1 MCGVSRRKIIIAKD
15 IGFCSGVE
23 RAVKLAEESLSQC
36 KKVYTLD
43 ALLHN
48 EEEMHRLKERGV
60 SALTNL
66 KHKGKVVL
74 LPAHGSTA
82 VERKKA
88 DENFEKV
95 VNTVCP
101 FVLRTVQIIEKLKK
115 ENYKIAIVGDRGHR
129 EVKVLSDAA
138 SCNLLGV
145 FQDRDEIKK
154 ELRASKIGVVAQ
166 STIDQGT
173 FFSIVSE
180 LTATTDELRFFNTI
194 CKETLRRQ
202 TEAKEIAKKAD
213 CMVVIGDKTSAN
225 SGRLFQMVK
234 GINKYSY
241 FVQTEDDL
249 AIIPFERF
257 NIIGIVSGTS
267 TPYWLIEKIV
277 RRLER

>member
-1 MCGVSRRKIIIAKD
+1 MRENSRKKVVIAKD

-48 EEEMHRLKERGV
+48 EEEMRRLKESGV
-60 SALTNL
+60 SALTSL

-74 LPAHGSTA
+74 LPAHGSTSL
-82 VERKKA
+82 ERKKA

-95 VNTVCP
+95 IDTVCP
-101 FVLRTVQIIEKLKK
+101 FVLRTVQIIEELKK
-115 ENYKIAIVGDRGHR
+115 EDYKIAIVGDRGHR

-154 ELRASKIGVVAQ
+154 ELKASKIGVVAQ
-166 STIDQGT
+166 STIGQDT
-173 FFSIVSE
+173 FFSIVNK
-180 LTATTDELRFFNTI
+180 LVTVTDELRFFNTV

-202 TEAKEIAKKAD
+202 AEAKEIAKKAD
-213 CMVVIGDKTSAN
+213 CMIVIGDKTSAN
-225 SGRLFQMVK
+225 SCRLFQMVK
-234 GINKYSY
+234 EINKHSY
-241 FVQTEDDL
+241 FIQTEDDL

-257 NIIGIVSGTS
+257 NIIGIASGTS
-267 TPYWLIEKIV
+267 TPYWLIEKV
-277 RRLER
+277 ARRIRK

>member
-23 RAVKLAEESLSQC
+23 RAVKLAEESLSQY

-48 EEEMHRLKERGV
+48 EEEMRRLKESGV
-60 SALTNL
+60 SVLTSL
-66 KHKGKVVL
+66 KYKGKVVL

-82 VERKKA
+82 IERKKA

-101 FVLRTVQIIEKLKK
+101 FVLRTVQIIEELKK
-115 ENYKIAIVGDRGHR
+115 EDYKIAIVGDRGHR

-154 ELRASKIGVVAQ
+154 ELKVSKIGVVAQ
-166 STIDQGT
+166 STIDQDT
-173 FFSIVSE
+173 FFSIVNK
-180 LTATTDELRFFNTI
+180 LVTVTDELRFFNTV
-194 CKETLRRQ
+194 CRETLRRQ
-202 TEAKEIAKKAD
+202 TEAKEIAKKTD
-213 CMVVIGDKTSAN
+213 CMIVIGDKTSAN
-225 SGRLFQMVK
+225 SCRLFQMVK
-234 GINKYSY
+234 EINKHSY
-241 FVQTEDDL
+241 FIQTEDDL
-249 AIIPFERF
+249 IIVPFERF
-257 NIIGIVSGTS
+257 NIIGIASGTS
-267 TPYWLIEKIV
+267 TPYWLIEKVV
-277 RRLER
+277 RRIRK

>member
-1 MCGVSRRKIIIAKD
+1 MRRVNRRKIIIAKN

-23 RAVKLAEESLSQC
+23 RAVKIAEESLSQC

-48 EEEMHRLKERGV
+48 EKEMQRLKEKGV
-60 SALTNL
+60 SVLSNL
-66 KHKGKVVL
+66 KQKGKVVL

-82 VERKKA
+82 IERKKA

-138 SCNLLGV
+138 SSNLLGV
-145 FQDRDEIKK
+145 FQDRNEIKK
-154 ELRASKIGVVAQ
+154 ELKTAKIGVVAQ

-173 FFSIVSE
+173 FFSIASE
-180 LTATTDELRFFNTI
+180 LMTITDELRFFNTI
-194 CKETLRRQ
+194 CRETLSRQ
-202 TEAKEIAKKAD
+202 AEAKEITKNAD
-213 CMVVIGDKTSAN
+213 CMLVIGDKTSAN
-225 SGRLFQMVK
+225 SCRLFQMVK
-234 GINKYSY
+234 EIDKHSY
-241 FVQTEDDL
+241 FIQNEDDL
-249 AIIPFERF
+249 AIIPLEKF
-257 NIIGIVSGTS
+257 NIIGITSGTS
-267 TPYWLIEKIV
+267 TPYWLIEKVV
-277 RRLER
+277 RRIRK

>member
-1 MCGVSRRKIIIAKD
+1 MRENSRKKVVIAKD

-48 EEEMHRLKERGV
+48 EEEMRRLKESGV
-60 SALTNL
+60 SALTSL

-74 LPAHGSTA
+74 LPAHGSTSL
-82 VERKKA
+82 ERKKA

-95 VNTVCP
+95 IDTVCP
-101 FVLRTVQIIEKLKK
+101 FVLRTVQIIEELKK
-115 ENYKIAIVGDRGHR
+115 EYYKIAIVGDRGHR

-154 ELRASKIGVVAQ
+154 ELKASKIGVVAQ
-166 STIDQGT
+166 STIGQDT
-173 FFSIVSE
+173 FFSIVNK
-180 LTATTDELRFFNTI
+180 LVTVTDELRFFNTV

-202 TEAKEIAKKAD
+202 AEAKEIAKKAD
-213 CMVVIGDKTSAN
+213 CMIVIGDKTSAN
-225 SGRLFQMVK
+225 SCRLFQMVK
-234 GINKYSY
+234 EINKHSY
-241 FVQTEDDL
+241 FIQTEDDL

-257 NIIGIVSGTS
+257 NIIGIASGTS
-267 TPYWLIEKIV
+267 TPYWLIEKV
-277 RRLER
+277 ARRIRK

>member
-1 MCGVSRRKIIIAKD
+1 MRENSRKKVVIAKD

-48 EEEMHRLKERGV
+48 EEEMRRLKESGV
-60 SALTNL
+60 SALTSL
-66 KHKGKVVL
+66 KHKGETVL
-74 LPAHGSTA
+74 LPAHGSTSL
-82 VERKKA
+82 ERKKA

-95 VNTVCP
+95 IDTVCP
-101 FVLRTVQIIEKLKK
+101 FVLRTVQIIEELKK
-115 ENYKIAIVGDRGHR
+115 EDYKIAIVGDRGHR

-154 ELRASKIGVVAQ
+154 ELKASKIGVVAQ
-166 STIDQGT
+166 STIGQDT
-173 FFSIVSE
+173 FFSIVNK
-180 LTATTDELRFFNTI
+180 LVTVTDELRFFNTV

-202 TEAKEIAKKAD
+202 AEAKEIAKKAD
-213 CMVVIGDKTSAN
+213 CMIVIGDKTSAN
-225 SGRLFQMVK
+225 SCRLFQMVK
-234 GINKYSY
+234 EINKHSY
-241 FVQTEDDL
+241 FIQTEDDL

-257 NIIGIVSGTS
+257 NIIGIASGTS
-267 TPYWLIEKIV
+267 TPYWLIEKV
-277 RRLER
+277 ARRIRK